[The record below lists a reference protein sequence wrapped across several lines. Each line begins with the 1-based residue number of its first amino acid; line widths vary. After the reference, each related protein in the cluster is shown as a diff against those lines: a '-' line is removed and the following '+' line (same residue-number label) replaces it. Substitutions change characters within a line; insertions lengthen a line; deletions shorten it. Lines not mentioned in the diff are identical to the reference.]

1 MPPTRITGL
10 QVKDGSVQ
18 RVDLDTTTSGQA
30 VIARVAVNAS
40 YLSMSSTGVDAGT
53 GDVTINLLDSG
64 VVAGTYPVVTV
75 DIKGRVTGGRALAAS
90 DLPTTGIGTGTA
102 TKVTYDNYGRITA
115 VSSLAAGD
123 IPSGSTYYVQNQ
135 SATAQSASMRVT
147 GSVGGGALRV
157 YEGTA
162 TYYTEFLAASSLSAN
177 RSFTWPNGYGT
188 SGDLLSTDGA
198 GALSW
203 LTLSST
209 YVPVAGATTVTGRKT
224 FSAGLAVTN
233 SSLAVTKSSTTVS
246 LIHFDGR
253 SGSRQV
259 IDVCGNRWNNV
270 ANPLSAALNTTTYKF
285 GKSALQLNG
294 TNQYLELVGTDFTS
308 FAFGSGSFTV
318 ECWVN
323 FTSTTG
329 TQTIFDFGGSAAGII
344 LQYVSGTGLQVL
356 SLGSTFS
363 FSTTPSTSTWY
374 HIAVVRNGTSLAVY
388 VNGAQVG
395 TTQTLSGSLACNFAP
410 TVGAKGKLGDTA
422 LPTNFLAAYIDEF
435 AVHTTAKWTTGF
447 TAPTAANDFAN
458 ITNYSASATEPV
470 DAGMTFVTDGV
481 GNASLQAPTR
491 TFVAQFSLT
500 ETVANTAKYFYS
512 WRGQGATQDDAA
524 RSGNSS
530 GMSFANSCSPI
541 IMPFNGRLVKA
552 MLTVQGAG
560 VNQAA
565 ATYPCA
571 YQVQLYRVGWT
582 TEHDSTINSGNPVQI
597 NFPIQSGVGGY
608 SVSSTNAKVE
618 KTDLATPVNSGDRLA
633 LKFLNGAT
641 AAIVGIT
648 QQAHVTLVF
657 EEIA

>member
-1 MPPTRITGL
+1 MGQTRINGQ
-10 QVKDGSVQ
+10 QVKDGTVQ

-30 VIARVAVNAS
+30 VIARLAVNAS
-40 YLSMSSTGVDAGT
+40 YLSMSSTGADAGT
-53 GDVTINLLDSG
+53 GDVTLTLLDSG
-64 VVAGTYPVVTV
+64 VTAGTYPVVTV
-75 DIKGRVTGGRALAAS
+75 DVKGRVTGGRALAS
-90 DLPTTGIGTGTA
+90 TDLPTTGIGTGTA

-115 VSSLAAGD
+115 VASLAAGD
-123 IPSGSTYYVQNQ
+123 IPSGSTYYIQNQ

-147 GSVGGGALRV
+147 GSIGGGSLRF

-162 TYYTEFLAASSLSAN
+162 TYYTEFVAASSLAAN

-188 SGDLLSTDGA
+188 NGDVLSTNGS
-198 GALSW
+198 GTLSW

-224 FSAGLAVTN
+224 FSAGLEVN
-233 SSLAVTKSSTTVS
+233 SASLAITKSATTVS

-270 ANPLSAALNTTTYKF
+270 ANPLSASLNTTTYKF
-285 GKSALQLNG
+285 GKSSLQLNG
-294 TNQYLELVGTDFTS
+294 TSQYLELGGADFSS

-323 FTSTTG
+323 FTATTG

-388 VNGAQVG
+388 VNGTQVG
-395 TTQTLSGSLACNFAP
+395 TTQTLSGTLACNYAP
-410 TVGAKGKLGDTA
+410 TVGAKGRLGDTA
-422 LPTNFLAAYIDEF
+422 IVSNFLAAYIDEF
-435 AVHTTAKWTTGF
+435 AVHTNAKWTTAF
-447 TAPTAANDFAN
+447 TAPTASIDFATL
-458 ITNYSASATEPV
+458 TNFSTSATEPV
-470 DAGMTFVTDGV
+470 DAGMMIVTDGV
-481 GNASLQAPTR
+481 GNASLQPPSR
-491 TFVAQFSLT
+491 TFVAQFALT
-500 ETVANTAKYFYS
+500 ETVSNTAKYFYS
-512 WRGQGATQDDAA
+512 WRGQGTTQDDAA
-524 RSGNSS
+524 RSGNQS

-541 IMPFNGRLVKA
+541 IMPFNGRLTKA
-552 MLTVQGAG
+552 ILTVAGAG
-560 VNQAA
+560 VNQGSVV
-565 ATYPCA
+565 YPCM
-571 YQVQLYRVGWT
+571 YQVQLYRVGWS

-597 NFPIQSGVGGY
+597 NFPIASGVGTY

-618 KTDLATPVNSGDRLA
+618 KSDLATSVNAGDRLA

-641 AAIVGIT
+641 TSIVGIT